1 MNVGSTT
8 SEYFISRL
16 VTEVPFLTLF
26 QLRTFRMK
34 FAEAHGHFATAAKL
48 LEEEIGEKGASRAQE
63 TQIIKVVGGEGK
75 GGSGKGRERER
86 EREEEGDREAERKG
100 GRGRGKERKK
110 TNRKEGG
117 KETEGGGE

>member
-1 MNVGSTT
+1 MNIGSTT

-16 VTEVPFLTLF
+16 VTKVPFLTLF

-63 TQIIKVVGGEGK
+63 TQIIKVVGG
-75 GGSGKGRERER
+75 REREGVGEGEG
-86 EREEEGDREAERKG
+86 EREADRKG
-100 GRGRGKERKK
+100 GRGRGKENERM
-110 TNRKEGG
+110 NRKEMGR
-117 KETEGGGE
+117 